1 MQINNAIEEIIKF
14 INNCKCQD
22 KPKELNS
29 FKQELINLQKEMYEL
44 SDEIFELK
52 QKIGYHKANVV
63 TEATK
68 CVAGCKVYTGGE
80 IKHHKHCPYYPE
92 SLSKMY
98 DDLIQ
103 ESIELQKEN
112 NELKDEKLELKHK
125 LHFYKMNSEMGIMLS
140 ET

>member
-1 MQINNAIEEIIKF
+1 MKINNAIEEVVKF
-14 INNCKCQD
+14 INNCTCQY
-22 KPKELNS
+22 KPKELNT
-29 FKQELINLQKEMYEL
+29 FKKELIELQQEMYEL

-80 IKHHKHCPYYPE
+80 IRHHKHCPYYPE

-98 DDLIQ
+98 DDL
-103 ESIELQKEN
+103 KAEN
-112 NELKDEKLELKHK
+112 DELKDERLKFEHK
-125 LHFYKMNSEMGIMLS
+125 LHFNKRTLKWE
-140 ET
+140 